1 MIFRNNKKIKPDGKK
16 LFLLC
21 TALILIYIPN
31 TAPAA
36 LANEVASKS
45 LGKNSKGQTI
55 IVEAIL
61 VEAELSAL
69 YESTDEP
76 VTESPNSVTLPKLLW
91 CLRNENNGKVL
102 ANTKLTIQQEKEAR
116 VGFNQRQY
124 APIKKQVTGKDQEYY
139 MTEYQWL
146 EENVEFAATASVQTD
161 EKITLNFLF
170 KYATPEQPRNTN
182 SEDTFESHYTSKS
195 SITLSKKQPEIIS
208 MARLSR
214 TAVFL
219 VLCADVQ

>member
-21 TALILIYIPN
+21 TVLILIYIPN

-45 LGKNSKGQTI
+45 LGKNSKDQTV

-91 CLRNENNGKVL
+91 CLRNENNGKIL
-102 ANTKLTIQQEKEAR
+102 ANTKLTIEQNKEAQ
-116 VGFNQRQY
+116 VGFTRRQY
-124 APIKKQVTGKDQEYY
+124 APIKKQVTGDGKEYY
-139 MTEYQWL
+139 LTEYLWL

-161 EKITLNFLF
+161 EKITLKFLF
-170 KYATPEQPRNTN
+170 KYTTPETPGNQN
-182 SEDTFESHYTSKS
+182 SDNNFESSYVSQS
-195 SITLSKKQPEIIS
+195 SITLSKKQPEIVS
-208 MARLSR
+208 MARCSG